1 MLFFLPI
8 PKLTLIFCD
17 VISGLLTA
25 VNCASVR
32 WAMRIQGLFTA
43 AKLLALL
50 AVVVAG
56 IAHIAGGES
65 ALLYNKLG
73 DYKRIQNFNG
83 R

>member
-1 MLFFLPI
+1 
-8 PKLTLIFCD
+8 
-17 VISGLLTA
+17 
-25 VNCASVR
+25 
-32 WAMRIQGLFTA
+32 MRIQGLFTA